1 MATSNDSSGSGSG
14 SGSGGSGKG
23 PFKPGADPRKP
34 NALIDLKATEVEI
47 RDPKPVAG
55 SVAGSGTKPSQ
66 AASTVA
72 EAAAEAAGKVASVAQ
87 PVAAASAAGAAAA
100 KASTVRSGV
109 PSTEASAGSAG
120 LSSRPSAAASGAATA
135 GEASPGPTRGPA
147 GATSSSTS
155 TSSGASPN
163 SSSPVSPAGTTSLGT
178 APGGGAARSGGGL
191 RGAATHLA
199 AGLAGGLFALLGADA
214 LMPGG
219 GSRPGTVADRTALQ
233 ALERRLSTV
242 ETVAVRPADADAS
255 QAVTALDRRLGEME
269 KVAAQ
274 IRDQQARL
282 AGETRQFGERL
293 AALPGPTS
301 GADVERIGRLEEILK
316 TLSEASA
323 GDTQRGRIPQL
334 ATISGK
340 LADLE
345 ASLATQVAA
354 LRKSVTQEVDSR
366 LGQSSEAAQ
375 SARAGTQRLD
385 RELGSIKTETAQAAQ
400 RIEALKSQSDRVD
413 VTVRGL
419 RDEASQLKAEVGT
432 VRESLSREI
441 AQVAKPADVT
451 SALSP
456 LSSKLTLLEQNV
468 QGVVR
473 GEVDRRANVER
484 IVMALELGNLKRTV
498 ERGAAFGNELAD
510 VRRVVGT
517 KVDLSALER
526 FKDKGVA
533 STADLERDFRGLAF
547 RIIEADAQPK
557 DAHWTERL
565 LASAKS
571 VVKVRRVDQG
581 AEEKGVE
588 ASVTRME
595 QALKAGKLADVA
607 SEAGT
612 LSEQARLPAAGWLE
626 KVNARAA
633 VERAIAAIEQELK
646 ASLSTQTPA
655 TQTPATQTPA
665 TQTPATQTPATESPA
680 GKKG

>member
-1 MATSNDSSGSGSG
+1 M
-14 SGSGGSGKG
+14 
-23 PFKPGADPRKP
+23 
-34 NALIDLKATEVEI
+34 
-47 RDPKPVAG
+47 
-55 SVAGSGTKPSQ
+55 
-66 AASTVA
+66 
-72 EAAAEAAGKVASVAQ
+72 
-87 PVAAASAAGAAAA
+87 
-100 KASTVRSGV
+100 
-109 PSTEASAGSAG
+109 
-120 LSSRPSAAASGAATA
+120 
-135 GEASPGPTRGPA
+135 
-147 GATSSSTS
+147 
-155 TSSGASPN
+155 
-163 SSSPVSPAGTTSLGT
+163 
-178 APGGGAARSGGGL
+178 
-191 RGAATHLA
+191 
-199 AGLAGGLFALLGADA
+199 
-214 LMPGG
+214 
-219 GSRPGTVADRTALQ
+219 Q
-233 ALERRLSTV
+233 ALERRLSNV
-242 ETVAVRPADADAS
+242 ESAAVRPGGGNAS
-255 QAVTALDRRLGEME
+255 QAVAELDRRLGEME

-282 AGETRQFGERL
+282 AGETRQVGERL
-293 AALPGPTS
+293 AALPVSGS
-301 GADVERIGRLEEILK
+301 GAEAERLARLEEILK
-316 TLSEASA
+316 TLSDASA

-375 SARAGTQRLD
+375 AARAGTQRLD

-400 RIEALKSQSDRVD
+400 RIDALKTQSDRLD

-419 RDEASQLKAEVGT
+419 RDEASQLKAEVGA

-456 LSSKLTLLEQNV
+456 LSTKLSLLEQNV

-498 ERGAAFGNELAD
+498 ERGAAFGNELAE

-517 KVDLSALER
+517 RVDLSALER
-526 FKDKGVA
+526 FKDRGVA
-533 STADLERDFRGLAF
+533 STADLERDFRSLAF

-565 LASAKS
+565 IASAKS

-607 SEAGT
+607 GEAAK
-612 LSEQARLPAAGWLE
+612 LSEQARAPAAAWLE
-626 KVNARAA
+626 KVDARAA

-646 ASLSTQTPA
+646 ASLSSQTPA
-655 TQTPATQTPA
+655 APLPAG
-665 TQTPATQTPATESPA
+665 SPA
-680 GKKG
+680 GSSSGSPADKKG